1 MLESNVTAILGECLS
16 CRIWSENHQRLPL
29 PSASV
34 GCRDFTIM
42 PNIMVRPR
50 LRENRM
56 CVSGRTFDG
65 VHMRSSLLCQS
76 VRSGRDC
83 EHRSN
88 DSSFSGPGLRVS
100 EPLRT
105 YTVNGKVPL
114 KFWIEPVTF
123 LTSTTS
129 PVFKPWV
136 CEVVTEAVLLF
147 RETDAI
153 CTLPTR
159 TPAGR
164 GLDDS
169 KTMHWLPL

>member
-1 MLESNVTAILGECLS
+1 MIINNLEWALS
-16 CRIWSENHQRLPL
+16 I
-29 PSASV
+29 
-34 GCRDFTIM
+34 
-42 PNIMVRPR
+42 VRPKR
-50 LRENRM
+50 VRVDPALLHLVEKAVNYPAIRAIQAYASFQARDRAAAGHGLWPDRNCCRNRP
-56 CVSGRTFDG
+56 TA
-65 VHMRSSLLCQS
+65 
-76 VRSGRDC
+76 
-83 EHRSN
+83 
-88 DSSFSGPGLRVS
+88 
-100 EPLRT
+100 
-105 YTVNGKVPL
+105 TVNIPL

-129 PVFKPWV
+129 PVFRPWV
-136 CEVVTEAVLLF
+136 CEVVTETVLLF